1 MILSPHYLAALTRLA
16 KFALDN
22 ERVGYVAAY
31 GNHLLTPD
39 VQIESQENRMQAGTS
54 PQKPLRI
61 AAWCQLPLI

>member
-1 MILSPHYLAALTRLA
+1 
-16 KFALDN
+16 LDN

-39 VQIESQENRMQAGTS
+39 VRIESQQNRTRAGTS